1 MARGRM
7 INKRIS
13 ISKKLANLKTDS
25 ARLLYFMCYPHTDI
39 KGRLEADAPYIRSVC
54 IPRLNWSDKKINACL
69 EDLYRVHLILLY
81 ELNSNTYM
89 EFTRFKEFQTL
100 REDRESK
107 SEIPDP
113 PAELP
118 TNSHHTPAQVK
129 LSKVNISKDKISKVN
144 SQVEEIINYLNKK
157 SKKNFRSTTVKTISL
172 IKVRLKEKFTIDDFK
187 KVIDVKTEQ
196 WLNNKEFEGFLRPET
211 LFGNKFEGYLNEHK
225 ERKIKKVVK
234 KKEEDEDEFVPMPEH
249 FKKIFK
255 KGIKKIE
262 DKKKVF
268 DG

>member
-13 ISKKLANLKTDS
+13 ISKKLASLKTDS

-54 IPRLNWSDKKINACL
+54 IPRLNWTDKKINACL
-69 EDLYRVHLILLY
+69 RDLYRVRLILLY

-107 SEIPDP
+107 SEIPSP
-113 PAELP
+113 PTELLQNSSETPAE
-118 TNSHHTPAQVK
+118 VK
-129 LSKVNISKDKISKVN
+129 LSKVNISKDKIRFLDFVLLTEKEHKKLLDKLGKDKTKDMIERLN
-144 SQVEEIINYLNKK
+144 NYIGSQGKKYKSHYFTILSWDRKNIEEEPTRKPKYFKA
-157 SKKNFRSTTVKTISL
+157 VD
-172 IKVRLKEKFTIDDFK
+172 EKFTPIPSEVKEKIDK
-187 KVIDVKTEQ
+187 M
-196 WLNNKEFEGFLRPET
+196 RR
-211 LFGNKFEGYLNEHK
+211 
-225 ERKIKKVVK
+225 ERIL
-234 KKEEDEDEFVPMPEH
+234 
-249 FKKIFK
+249 
-255 KGIKKIE
+255 
-262 DKKKVF
+262 

>member
-25 ARLLYFMCYPHTDI
+25 ARLLYFMCYPHTDV

-69 EDLYRVHLILLY
+69 KDLYRVRLILLY
-81 ELNSNTYM
+81 ENNSNAYM

-113 PAELP
+113 PAKLP
-118 TNSHHTPAQVK
+118 TNSNHTPTEVK
-129 LSKVNISKDKISKVN
+129 LSKDNISKDKIRHLDFVLLTEEEHKKLLKKLGKN
-144 SQVEEIINYLNKK
+144 RTEEMIERLNNYIGSQGKK
-157 SKKNFRSTTVKTISL
+157 YKSHY
-172 IKVRLKEKFTIDDFK
+172 FTILSWDRNDPDKEPTRKTKFFKAEDDNSKLTSKTKAK
-187 KVIDVKTEQ
+187 KFI
-196 WLNNKEFEGFLRPET
+196 KEITQDLKR
-211 LFGNKFEGYLNEHK
+211 
-225 ERKIKKVVK
+225 
-234 KKEEDEDEFVPMPEH
+234 
-249 FKKIFK
+249 
-255 KGIKKIE
+255 IE
-262 DKKKVF
+262 DKRKVF
-268 DG
+268 NG